1 MHHPSETARLNRQ
14 RGSVLM
20 IALFVMIIL
29 SLLGTVLLTL
39 SGTEHTVAYNEIW
52 SEGAF
57 AAAEAGI
64 QRGLNQLSA
73 NPVTSV
79 RPIPQSGSSLAI
91 GDGYAYR
98 SGKKTDSTPQQ
109 LTFKSSRIEPGY
121 SIAIGTGYNPS
132 GYVFQSY
139 LINATGT
146 GPRSS
151 QRELEVLAEY
161 GPVAQ

>member
-1 MHHPSETARLNRQ
+1 MHHALETSRRNGQ

-20 IALFVMIIL
+20 IALFVLIIL

-39 SGTEHTVAYNEIW
+39 SGTEHTVAYNGIW

-64 QRGLNQLSA
+64 HRGLNQLSA
-73 NPVTSV
+73 NPTTSI
-79 RPIPQSGSSLAI
+79 RPIPQSGSSIAI
-91 GDGYAYR
+91 GSGYAYR
-98 SGKKTDSTPQQ
+98 SGRKTDSTPQP
-109 LTFKSSRIEPGY
+109 LSFKGSRVEPGY

-139 LINATGT
+139 QINATGT
-146 GPRSS
+146 GPRNS